1 MFNRKYRKVMKKDC
15 LELARQEQKRKNE
28 TKKSV
33 DGRLQDVVE
42 HQNGVYRMIA
52 ESERFY
58 VYENE
63 ALGSVET
70 IDKGWGHFPSNEEFG
85 KRSYDFCLSSREGV
99 QKRFPN
105 VRF

>member
-1 MFNRKYRKVMKKDC
+1 MSNGKYRKVMKNDC

-33 DGRLQDVVE
+33 NGRLQDVVE

-52 ESERFY
+52 EGERFY

-63 ALGSVET
+63 ALGSVEI

-85 KRSYDFCLSSREGV
+85 KKSWDFCFSSREGV

>member
-1 MFNRKYRKVMKKDC
+1 MENEKIALMTEER
-15 LELARQEQKRKNE
+15 KRKNE

-52 ESERFY
+52 EGERFY

-63 ALGSVET
+63 ALGSVEI
-70 IDKGWGHFPSNEEFG
+70 IDKGWGHFPSNEE
-85 KRSYDFCLSSREGV
+85 KKKKSWDFCFSSREGV

>member
-1 MFNRKYRKVMKKDC
+1 MENLRNEK
-15 LELARQEQKRKNE
+15 LEFARSEQKRKNE

-33 DGRLQDVVE
+33 NGRLQDVVE

-70 IDKGWGHFPSNEEFG
+70 IDKAWGHFPSNEEFG
-85 KRSYDFCLSSREGV
+85 KKSWDFCFSSRV
-99 QKRFPN
+99 SLQRKFPN

>member
-1 MFNRKYRKVMKKDC
+1 MKKDC

-33 DGRLQDVVE
+33 NGRLQDVVE

-99 QKRFPN
+99 QKRFPY

>member
-1 MFNRKYRKVMKKDC
+1 MENEKIALMTEER
-15 LELARQEQKRKNE
+15 KRKNE

-42 HQNGVYRMIA
+42 HQTGVYRMIA
-52 ESERFY
+52 EGERFY

-63 ALGSVET
+63 ALGSVEI

-85 KRSYDFCLSSREGV
+85 KKSWDFCFSSRKSM

>member
-1 MFNRKYRKVMKKDC
+1 MENEKIALMTEER
-15 LELARQEQKRKNE
+15 KRKNE

-33 DGRLQDVVE
+33 NGRLQDVVE

-52 ESERFY
+52 EGERFY

-85 KRSYDFCLSSREGV
+85 KKSWDFCFSSRKSM